1 MKKKLLIPL
10 VFVFSFAVHGQVGIN
25 TEAPKATLDIVS
37 GTSSVIPAGV
47 IAPRITGDDLK
58 AADLN
63 YDTDQNGAIVYVT
76 EAVGVSSSKTS
87 NVAREGYYSYNAIEQ
102 KWEALGSA
110 SEPWFSKITNN
121 GSASNT
127 ENIYQQGQIGIGSST
142 IDTNAQLDIT
152 SSTKGVLFPRLTTGQ
167 RDAIPAVLANGL
179 FIYNV
184 STNCFNYYDGGMAR
198 WLSLCGDMGPAT
210 FTIFN
215 CDAPSG
221 PNPSYTFRQGTS
233 LNGNPQATYNVV
245 LNVTE
250 PGNYTIKVSTANGY
264 SFYKTGVF
272 SSTGQYTVTLEGSG
286 TPVNHN
292 EGTVPDDAV
301 TLEFNGIPVT
311 PSCTLPPVNVLS
323 SGATITGINC
333 TSGITYGSGTYTTG
347 QSSFSTATDYIDVAV
362 TISGSGNVTLETN
375 TQNGLKFS
383 SGSVAVTS
391 STTSIRMFAQG
402 SIGSTPGVANFTLQ
416 NVTPNCSGNI
426 SRTIVSS
433 KGSFADPANRCTE
446 ILSQNP
452 SAPDGY
458 YWVRDASSNKYKT
471 YCDMSNGGWT
481 LVKSLSE
488 KQILVVERTQNESIG
503 SQGARNVVTTQ
514 TGVFNEYAFSVP
526 AAVVN
531 NIGNSTGSTK
541 NFRFTIKEKGHQ
553 NTGALTASI
562 VESTTTA
569 PINDNWTLN
578 NYWNVVI
585 NDGNPATGNY
595 NNDNN
600 TTEGKLFGFAWGKPV
615 ASSNAYQ
622 FNGINFVINPP
633 GMYSQAGFFTG
644 FYGGRGYVSNNNVTN
659 NLTYT
664 SSNGSSATFNKYDI
678 NDLFG
683 LYMNAE
689 NQLNHHIGTCSN
701 STDDYGG
708 ASACNN
714 GWSNWRPHSFNN
726 GEGRIVQ
733 YWVK

>member
-1 MKKKLLIPL
+1 MKKNLFFIG
-10 VFVFSFAVHGQVGIN
+10 FVLFTNSLFSQIGIN
-25 TEAPKATLDIVS
+25 TESPKATLDVVS
-37 GTSSVIPAGV
+37 RPSATIPAGL
-47 IAPRITGDDLK
+47 IAPRITGNDLK

-63 YDTDQNGAIVYVT
+63 YGIDQNGTIVYVT
-76 EAVGVSSSKTS
+76 EAVNVSSSKTN
-87 NVAREGYYSYNAIEQ
+87 NVIKAGYYSYNADEE
-102 KWEALGSA
+102 KWEPLGSS
-110 SEPWFSKITNN
+110 SEPWFSKTTNN
-121 GSASNT
+121 GAASNT
-127 ENIYQQGQIGIGSST
+127 ENIYQQGQIGIGSSS
-142 IDTNAQLDIT
+142 IDNNAQLDVV
-152 SSTKGVLFPRLTTGQ
+152 SSSKGVLFPRLTTDQ
-167 RDAIPAVLANGL
+167 RDAIPASLANGL

-184 STNCFNYYDGGMAR
+184 STNCFNYYDGRVTR
-198 WLSLCGDMGPAT
+198 WLSLCGDLGPAT

-221 PNPSYTFRQGTS
+221 PNSAYTFRQGTS
-233 LNGNPQATYNVV
+233 LNGNSQATYNVV
-245 LNVTE
+245 LNVSE
-250 PGNYTIKVSTANGY
+250 PGNYTIKLSTTNGY

-272 SSTGQYTVTLEGSG
+272 NSTGQYTVALEGSG
-286 TPVNHN
+286 TPINHN
-292 EGTVPDDAV
+292 EGAIPDDAV
-301 TLEFNGIPVT
+301 SLELNGIPVT
-311 PSCTLPPVNVLS
+311 PSCTLPPINVLS

-347 QSSFSTATDYIDVAV
+347 QNSFPTSTNYIDVAV
-362 TISGSGNVTLETN
+362 TISGSGNITLETD

-383 SGSVAVTS
+383 SGSIAVTS
-391 STTSIRMFAQG
+391 ATTSIRMFAQG
-402 SIGSTPGVANFTLQ
+402 SIGSTPGVVNFTLQ

-426 SRTIVSS
+426 SRTIISS

-446 ILSQNP
+446 ILSINP

-488 KQILVVERTQNESIG
+488 KQVLVVERTQNESIG

-514 TGVFNEYAFSVP
+514 TGIFNEYAFSVP
-526 AAVVN
+526 SAVVN
-531 NIGNSTGSTK
+531 NIGNSTGTTK

-553 NTGALTASI
+553 NTGTLTPSI

-569 PINDNWTLN
+569 PINDSWTLN
-578 NYWNVVI
+578 NYWNVTI

-595 NNDNN
+595 NNNNN
-600 TTEGKLFGFAWGKPV
+600 TSDGKLFGFPWGKPV
-615 ASSNAYQ
+615 ASSNVYK
-622 FNGINFVINPP
+622 FNSIDFRNNPP
-633 GMYSQAGFFTG
+633 GIYSQAGFFTG
-644 FYGGRGYVSNNNVTN
+644 FYGGRGYVSTNDVAN

-683 LYMNAE
+683 IYMNSE
-689 NQLNHHIGTCSN
+689 NQINHHIGTCAN

-708 ASACNN
+708 ASSCNT
-714 GWSNWRPHSFNN
+714 GWANWRPHGFNN